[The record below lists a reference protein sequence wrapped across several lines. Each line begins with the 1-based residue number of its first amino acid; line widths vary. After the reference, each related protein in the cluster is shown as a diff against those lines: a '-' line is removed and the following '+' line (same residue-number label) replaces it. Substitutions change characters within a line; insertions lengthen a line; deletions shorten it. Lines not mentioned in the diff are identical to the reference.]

1 VISPGEMSSEIS
13 RGALSR
19 PRCTRFTMSRRTFLS
34 SAAAALAVAATRGLT
49 FAQGAGTPA
58 GTPAGAPAGELT
70 RMTLRQASDALRAKR
85 VSSLEL
91 TEACLRR
98 IDAHQRSLNAYI
110 TVIHEQAR
118 ARARAMDAELRAGK
132 PRGPLHGVPIALKD
146 NVDTAGIRT
155 TAASALFADRVPTED
170 AEIVKK
176 LLAAGAVILGKTN
189 MDEFAAGGTTTS
201 TYYGPAHNPWR
212 VDRSSGGSSGGSGV
226 AVAAELCFGAI
237 GTDTGGSIRI
247 PASWCGIVGLK
258 PTYGRVSNRGVIPY
272 IASRDHVGP
281 MARSVEDTALLLQAI
296 AGYDAGDLTSEDQ
309 PVPDFALAMQAPV
322 SGLRIGVPRAHYF
335 DKLDPEV
342 AAAVEAALGVVRKLT
357 ASMRDVVLPAVNV
370 LPNQVMAEAYAYH
383 QRWITRTPYLYQ
395 APARRRIENGAK
407 VTGADYVADQQ
418 ESARVRREVRAVFRD
433 VDLLV
438 MPTLKIP
445 ARTIADAIAR
455 AESEKPLPPDPSN
468 TAPFNVYGLPTI
480 SVPCGFT
487 KLGLP
492 IGLQIAGPHL
502 QEGRVLALARAYE
515 QTTPWH
521 TRRPEP
527 PRG

>member
-1 VISPGEMSSEIS
+1 MSSHEASPG
-13 RGALSR
+13 AW
-19 PRCTRFTMSRRTFLS
+19 SRRTFLK
-34 SAAAALAVAATRGLT
+34 SAAAALAVVAGEGLLS
-49 FAQGAGTPA
+49 AQ
-58 GTPAGAPAGELT
+58 PAGAPAGELT
-70 RMTLRQASDALRAKR
+70 RLTLRQAGEALRAR
-85 VSSLEL
+85 RASSLEL

-110 TVIHEQAR
+110 TVAHEQAR

-132 PRGPLHGVPIALKD
+132 SRGPLHGVPIALKD

-176 LLAAGAVILGKTN
+176 LLAAGVVLLGKTN
-189 MDEFAAGGTTTS
+189 MDEFAAGGTTVS
-201 TYYGPAHNPWR
+201 TYYGPARNPWR
-212 VDRSSGGSSGGSGV
+212 ADRAAGGSSGGSGV

-247 PASWCGIVGLK
+247 PACWCGVVGLK

-272 IASRDHVGP
+272 IPSRDHVGP
-281 MARSVEDTALLLQAI
+281 MARTVEDAALLLQAI
-296 AGYDAGDLTSEDQ
+296 AGYDAADLTSEDQ
-309 PVPDFALAMQAPV
+309 PVPDFVAAMQAPV
-322 SGLRIGVPRAHYF
+322 SGLRLGLPRAHFF

-342 AAAVEAALGVVRKLT
+342 GAAVEAALGVLRKLT
-357 ASMRDVVLPAVNV
+357 ASMRDVALPAVNAM
-370 LPNQVMAEAYAYH
+370 PNQSLAEAYAYH
-383 QRWITRTPYLYQ
+383 ERWITRTPQFYQ
-395 APARRRIENGAK
+395 GPVRRRIESGAK
-407 VTGADYVADQQ
+407 VTGPEYAFALQ
-418 ESARVRREVRAVFRD
+418 EHARASREIRAVFRD
-433 VDLLV
+433 VDLLI
-438 MPTLKIP
+438 MPPLKIP
-445 ARTIADAIAR
+445 ARTITDALAR

-468 TAPFNVYGLPTI
+468 TGPFNIYGIPTI

-487 KLGLP
+487 KQGLP

-502 QEGRVLALARAYE
+502 EEGRVLALARAYE
-515 QTTPWH
+515 QATPWH